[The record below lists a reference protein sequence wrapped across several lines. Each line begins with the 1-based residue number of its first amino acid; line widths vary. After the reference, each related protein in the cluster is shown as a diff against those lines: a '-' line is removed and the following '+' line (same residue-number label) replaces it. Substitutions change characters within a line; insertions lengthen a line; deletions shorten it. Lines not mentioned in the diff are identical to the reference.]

1 MDLVS
6 IIVPYYKKKKFIK
19 RSLRSVLNQSYKKFE
34 LIVIYDD
41 TNKKDL
47 IYIKKIV
54 GGHKKVKIIVNRK
67 NIGVGMSRNK
77 GISISKGKYICF
89 LDSDDFWSKNKI
101 KEQIKFMKVNKISIS
116 HTSYNI
122 IENNKII
129 SCRSARD
136 FLTLKSLI
144 YSCDIGCST
153 VTLKKNVL
161 FHKQNFPSLKT
172 KEDFVLWLKLLKKGN
187 KIFSLKR
194 KLTNWQKTPN
204 SLSSNVEQKLIDGY
218 KVYNQYMK
226 FGKIK
231 SIIYLII
238 LSINFLFKNK

>member
-153 VTLKKNVL
+153 VMLKKNVL

-172 KEDFVLWLKLLKKGN
+172 KEDFVLWLKVLQKNILISSLN
-187 KIFSLKR
+187 ETLTSWRKID
-194 KLTNWQKTPN
+194 N
-204 SLSSNVEQKLIDGY
+204 SLSSSVIQKLRDAF
-218 KVYNQYMK
+218 KVYNYYMK
-226 FGKIK
+226 FNFIK
-231 SIIYLII
+231 SFYYVIC
-238 LSINFLFKNK
+238 LSINFLKK